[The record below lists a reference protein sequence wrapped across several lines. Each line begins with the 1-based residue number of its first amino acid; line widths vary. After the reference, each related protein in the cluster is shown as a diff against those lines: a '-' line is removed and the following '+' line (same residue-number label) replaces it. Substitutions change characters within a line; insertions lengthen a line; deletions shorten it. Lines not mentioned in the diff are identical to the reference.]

1 MVPSALE
8 FSSPPFPIW
17 MMTTHPTAIIS
28 NINCSPKSWP
38 KFPGTIISSFRFPNH
53 FMEIFIIA
61 RTPLIIIY
69 LLICLF
75 IVLWI
80 LSELKRSLTYCII
93 QLNDWVKV
101 SNYKLFLPE
110 NVGYLIQVNNYVY
123 DDYFFFHNHRRE
135 TDCKFSCLHFSCF
148 CSMYFICYYNQH
160 LSCWTILGNSWL
172 ERIEGTLG
180 VSTVLSK
187 FPLANFWHVIYIPW
201 VIKELSSTFFAASL
215 WDIFSLH
222 HNYSYEQKQKQ
233 GAGGARDQNAF
244 SGS

>member
-1 MVPSALE
+1 MTLSLHTMVPSALE

-123 DDYFFFHNHRRE
+123 DDYFFF
-135 TDCKFSCLHFSCF
+135 
-148 CSMYFICYYNQH
+148 I
-160 LSCWTILGNSWL
+160 I
-172 ERIEGTLG
+172 IEGKQTVNFLAFIFL
-180 VSTVLSK
+180 VSAPCILYAITT
-187 FPLANFWHVIYIPW
+187 
-201 VIKELSSTFFAASL
+201 ST
-215 WDIFSLH
+215 
-222 HNYSYEQKQKQ
+222 
-233 GAGGARDQNAF
+233 
-244 SGS
+244 